1 MTNAAP
7 QQNLYGEGAREV
19 VARMSQAA
27 DNFIASLTAEQRKT
41 AIIDFGN
48 SAERTFWDY
57 TPIIRRG
64 LPLLEMDRHQQR
76 MAYKLIA
83 TGLSRAGFN
92 TATTIMGLEP
102 LLDAK
107 EGWRTEDWFR
117 NTHRYYITIFDRPD
131 QKKRWGWRFE
141 GHHVSL
147 HYTIIDGAIVAPTP
161 TFFGSNPA
169 ESPLNSVAT
178 LRPLAATEDLARE
191 LMYSLDDEQRSIALL
206 SRLAPPDLVQLNR
219 PKVID
224 RALPAVLPELNDPP
238 GVEAMQKFLDAEMAE
253 LSLTIEQLEPVRY
266 SASTP
271 SGIAVSAMDNGQRE
285 ILKALVEEY
294 VHRMPDELAEI
305 EMKKINML
313 GLENVHFAW
322 AGRLERK
329 QPHYYRL
336 QGPRFL
342 VEYDNVQNDANHIH
356 SVWRD
361 PENDFGVDIL
371 AHHYAHEH

>member
-1 MTNAAP
+1 MTNSNTHN
-7 QQNLYGEGAREV
+7 NLYGTGATQV
-19 VARMSQAA
+19 VARMSEAA
-27 DNFIASLTAEQRKT
+27 DNFIASLSAEQRKT
-41 AIIDFGN
+41 AIIDFDD

-57 TPIIRRG
+57 TPIMRRG
-64 LPLLEMDRHQQR
+64 LPLQEMDRPQQR
-76 MAYKLIA
+76 LAYRLLS
-83 TGLSRAGFN
+83 TGLSRAGYN

-107 EGWRTEDWFR
+107 ESWRTEDWFR
-117 NTHRYYITIFDRPD
+117 DSTRYYITLFDRPD
-131 QKKRWGWRFE
+131 PKKRWGWRFE

-147 HYTIIDGAIVAPTP
+147 HYTIVDGKIIAPTP

-191 LMYSLDDEQRSIALL
+191 LMYSMDDEQKSIALL
-206 SRLAPPDLVQLNR
+206 SRLTPPDITQMNR

-224 RALPAVLPELNDPP
+224 RALPAILPEFNDPP
-238 GVEAMQKFLDAEMAE
+238 GVAAMAQFLDAEMAQ
-253 LSLTIEQLEPVRY
+253 LALTIEQLEPVRY
-266 SASTP
+266 STTP
-271 SGIAVSAMDNGQRE
+271 SGLAAGSMNNGQRE
-285 ILKALVEEY
+285 ILKALIAEY
-294 VHRMPDELAEI
+294 VERMPGELAEI
-305 EMKKINML
+305 EMKKIELL
-313 GLENVHFAW
+313 GLENIHFAW

-361 PENDFGVDIL
+361 PENDFGMDIL

>member
-1 MTNAAP
+1 MSNSTP
-7 QQNLYGEGAREV
+7 QQNLYGQGARDV
-19 VARMSQAA
+19 VARMSEAA
-27 DNFIASLTAEQRKT
+27 DNFIAALTAEQRKI
-41 AIIDFGN
+41 AMIDFDDN
-48 SAERTFWDY
+48 AERTFWDY
-57 TPIIRRG
+57 TPIRRRG
-64 LPLLEMDRHQQR
+64 LPLNEMERHQQR
-76 MAYKLIA
+76 LAYQLLT
-83 TGLSRAGFN
+83 TGLSRAGYN

-107 EGWRTEDWFR
+107 EGWRTQDWYR
-117 NTHRYYITIFDRPD
+117 DSTRYYLTIFDSPD
-131 QKKRWGWRFE
+131 PKKRWGWRFE
-141 GHHVSL
+141 GHHISL
-147 HYTIIDGAIVAPTP
+147 HYTIVDGTIIAPTP

-191 LMYSLDDEQRSIALL
+191 LIFSLDDEQRTVAIL
-206 SRLAPPDLVQLNR
+206 SRLTPPDIMQINR
-219 PKVID
+219 PTVID
-224 RALPAVLPELNDPP
+224 GALPAILPEFNDPP
-238 GVEAMQKFLDAEMAE
+238 GVQAMGGFLEYEMDL
-253 LSLTIEQLEPVRY
+253 LSLTLEQLEPVRY
-266 SASTP
+266 SKTP
-271 SGIAVSAMDNGQRE
+271 SGLSARSMDNGQRE
-285 ILKALVEEY
+285 IMKALIAEY
-294 VHRMPDELAEI
+294 IHRMPDELAEI
-305 EMKKINML
+305 ELKKIEML

-361 PENDFGVDIL
+361 PENDFGMDIL